1 MEVAAPWSRI
11 HDVYQSVRRAVGE
24 HVVVMAHL
32 SHAYVDGSS
41 IYFTFAGT
49 AHGNSDSFEVYDRA
63 WRAALGAAIDAG
75 ATLSH
80 HHGVGRSKAPRLPEE
95 LGAAL
100 GVVRA
105 LKAAWDPRALLNPG
119 ALIPPPGPHEAK
131 REPAPSPEPAFDAES
146 CLVEFPGELSL
157 LGAEAFVRARG
168 HTLGLELAGI
178 GAETSVDGWI
188 ARGMRGLPDRY
199 ADPVSTPLA
208 GFSAL
213 LPDGRRI
220 RIGPAPRRAVGP
232 DLSALFIG
240 MRGAF
245 GKLERVALVALPIG
259 AVSPAPLPFDKQRE
273 PPLEPSEERAIA
285 GLQAAL
291 NAPTSA
297 AD

>member
-1 MEVAAPWSRI
+1 
-11 HDVYQSVRRAVGE
+11 
-24 HVVVMAHL
+24 VMAHL

-49 AHGNSDSFEVYDRA
+49 AHGSSDSFEVYDRA
-63 WRAALGAAIDAG
+63 WRAALGAALDAG

-105 LKAAWDPRALLNPG
+105 LKGAWDPQALLNPG
-119 ALIPPPGPHEAK
+119 ALIPPPGPHEVHD
-131 REPAPSPEPAFDAES
+131 EPPPSREPAFDAES
-146 CLVEFPGELSL
+146 CLVEISGELPL
-157 LGAEAFVRARG
+157 LSAEAFVRARG

-188 ARGMRGLPDRY
+188 AHGMPGLPDRY

-208 GFSAL
+208 GFSARL
-213 LPDGRRI
+213 ADGRRI
-220 RIGPAPRRAVGP
+220 RIGAAPRRAVGP

-240 MRGAF
+240 MQGAF
-245 GKLERVALVALPIG
+245 GRLERVALVALPIG

-273 PPLEPSEERAIA
+273 PALEPSEERAIA

-291 NAPTSA
+291 NATASA
-297 AD
+297 TA